1 MAGPSTPI
9 SVRELLAGNVQLAS
23 PPYIFHK
30 ITQVINNPANTL
42 ADVARLI
49 ENDPGLTARLLKI
62 VNSSFYG
69 FPTRI
74 ASIPQ
79 AVNIVGFRELRD
91 LVLATLVIDRFSA
104 LPNGLMPMRQFWM
117 LSVRCALIGKNL
129 GKQHPEGKR
138 LQELFISGLLHEI
151 GRLVVYHRLPE
162 LARAAL
168 LQSRVEN
175 ISEHMAQRRV
185 IGLDHYEVGAELA
198 RMWRLPDP
206 VIATLEFHD
215 QPGDAPQY
223 TQEAALIHLAAI
235 LARIDPM
242 NAELLDELLPEE
254 ASIWSLVPFH
264 LPQINAA
271 VAETEAS
278 LLEVFRLF
286 YRGDR

>member
-1 MAGPSTPI
+1 MAGPTNLI
-9 SVRELLAGNVQLAS
+9 NVRELLAGNVQLAS
-23 PPYIFHK
+23 PPDVFHK
-30 ITQVINNPANTL
+30 ITQVINNPSNTL

-62 VNSSFYG
+62 VNSSYYG

-104 LPNGLMPMRQFWM
+104 LPNGLISMRQYWM
-117 LSVRCALIGKNL
+117 ISVRCALIAKTL
-129 GKQHPEGKR
+129 GKYHPDGKR
-138 LQELFISGLLHEI
+138 LQELFIAGLLHEI
-151 GRLVVYHRLPE
+151 GRLVIYHRLPE

-198 RMWRLPDP
+198 RLWRLPEP
-206 VIATLEFHD
+206 VIATLEYHER
-215 QPGDAPQY
+215 PADAAEFPQ
-223 TQEAALIHLAAI
+223 EVAVVHLAAI
-235 LARIDPM
+235 LAAVDPM
-242 NAELLDELLPEE
+242 NTDLLEELLLEDAPV
-254 ASIWSLVPFH
+254 WSLIPFART
-264 LPQINAA
+264 QIKA
-271 VAETEAS
+271 VIAEAEAS